1 MNPWPVAAR
10 MRSAAL
16 FGVGLIATLAYSRP
30 AFAIDFDDVGGE
42 PLTLD
47 VTNTATLAYAFDN
60 RDDVASAQP
69 PPSTIVN
76 DTYGESLDRLNVQAY
91 WWRLRL
97 GVRIDAATYF
107 AQLDDADLAEIAR
120 ERLPDGSGPERN
132 DYINAFKRE
141 LNTRYRN
148 TYYPSKLSLG
158 YTAPGIDLTLG
169 DFYAQFG
176 RGFVLSVRKIDEL
189 ATDTTIRG
197 AKASFKES
205 GEAGS
210 LSVTALAGQMN
221 PIRIDEQ
228 SGRRLNG
235 DGSPL
240 FFGFPQANDF
250 EYFYFDEAGNSEWL
264 TTRARPSYL
273 EDSMFGA
280 SVEGGPRFFS
290 IGAHG
295 SVLRRKSYAEDYL
308 RCIDRN
314 GEDCGSQHPTFSTNN
329 ISRLRDT
336 IVTASGSLNVPN
348 IADHG
353 DAYVEVA
360 MQHLTDGRPTGIED
374 GGFSR
379 ERDLTGYAVYGSATV
394 RGGPLAVNFEGKHYR
409 SFFPL
414 SANVNSNGA
423 ADSTYAAPEFDA
435 VNYNQ
440 VPVVEPIYTQP
451 IGQPNICITGGR
463 VKADYE
469 GAPEKRIY
477 GWVGRYTSLSEVNAL
492 NADCVDDNP
501 EDRTNTWDTGA
512 GTDMSFE
519 RGRSYVKAWI
529 GLRNTEH
536 AVPVTGVNLGGPS
549 NAFYREGYLRYD
561 MAKHLGGDFTLQ
573 AQGFHRYRYEPLFS
587 RDSWAEGENY
597 TALRWAPHYAFI
609 MGVEYLGRLGCTPD
623 AGVEECFYFSGGFQ
637 FKSGARDTVL
647 EQLFDTVNLFVGQ
660 RRGAIRCVSGVCRQF
675 PPFEGARLELTS
687 RF

>member
-1 MNPWPVAAR
+1 MIRRPLSALLVAAALGSGLVAAR
-10 MRSAAL
+10 TSH
-16 FGVGLIATLAYSRP
+16 
-30 AFAIDFDDVGGE
+30 AIDVEDVGGE
-42 PLTLD
+42 VLTID

-60 RDDVASAQP
+60 RDDVASAAP

-107 AQLDDADLAEIAR
+107 AQLDETELQEIAR
-120 ERLPDGSGPERN
+120 ERLPDGTGAERN
-132 DYINAFKRE
+132 DYVNAFKRE

-210 LSVTALAGQMN
+210 LSFTALAGQMN

-228 SGRRLNG
+228 SGRRLNA

-240 FFGFPQANDF
+240 FFGFPKAQNF
-250 EYFYFDEAGNSEWL
+250 EYFYFDPAGNSEWL
-264 TTRARPSYL
+264 TTRERPSYL

-280 SVEGGPRFFS
+280 SLEGGPRFFS
-290 IGAHG
+290 VGAHG
-295 SVLRRKSYAEDYL
+295 TLLRRKSYAEDYL
-308 RCIDRN
+308 RCLDAD
-314 GEDCGSQHPTFSTNN
+314 GLDCGSRYPTFTTNN

-336 IVTASGSLNVPN
+336 IITASSSVNVPD
-348 IADHG
+348 IAGFG
-353 DAYVEVA
+353 DLYVEAA
-360 MQHLTDGRPTGIED
+360 MQHLTDGRPSGIDGTG
-374 GGFSR
+374 FTQSP
-379 ERDLTGYAVYGSATV
+379 DLTGYALYGSATV
-394 RGGPLAVNFEGKHYR
+394 RGGPIAVNLEGKHYR

-414 SANVNSNGA
+414 SANVNSNSA
-423 ADSTYAAPEFDA
+423 ADSTFAAPEFDT

-440 VPVVEPIYTQP
+440 PPVVEPIYTQP

-469 GAPEKRIY
+469 GAPEKRVY

-492 NADCVDDNP
+492 NAECVDASP
-501 EDRTNTWDTGA
+501 EERTHTWDTGA
-512 GTDMSFE
+512 GADLGFE
-519 RGRSYVKAWI
+519 RGRSYVKAWV

-536 AVPVTGVNLGGPS
+536 AAPVEGVNRRGPS
-549 NAFYREGYLRYD
+549 TSFYREGYVRYD

-573 AQGFHRYRYEPLFS
+573 AQGFHRYRYEPLFNLEA
-587 RDSWAEGENY
+587 WAEGENY

-609 MGVEYLGRLGCTPD
+609 MGVEYLGRRSCTPD
-623 AGVEECFYFSGGFQ
+623 PDVEACYYFSGGFQ
-637 FKSGARDTVL
+637 YKSGARDTVL
-647 EQLFDTVNLFVGQ
+647 EQLFDTVNVFVGQ